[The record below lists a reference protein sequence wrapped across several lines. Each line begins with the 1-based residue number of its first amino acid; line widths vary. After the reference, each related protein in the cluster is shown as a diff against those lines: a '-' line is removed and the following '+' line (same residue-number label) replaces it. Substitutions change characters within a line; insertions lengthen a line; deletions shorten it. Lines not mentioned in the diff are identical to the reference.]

1 MKCDY
6 YFLTRTKLQRRKE
19 KKKQRKKEIKLSA
32 FCVVVV
38 VVVAAAAD
46 DVVRAPARRGEKI
59 TMYDKDQDWFVAHLF
74 SATHAKKPIIQISVN
89 KNITKRRLLG
99 PLVHT

>member
-1 MKCDY
+1 M
-6 YFLTRTKLQRRKE
+6 
-19 KKKQRKKEIKLSA
+19 SA

-74 SATHAKKPIIQISVN
+74 SATHAKTYYLDICE
-89 KNITKRRLLG
+89 
-99 PLVHT
+99 

>member
-1 MKCDY
+1 MKCAY
-6 YFLTRTKLQRRKE
+6 YFIKGRRTKLQRRKE
-19 KKKQRKKEIKLSA
+19 KRNKGKKEIKLSA
-32 FCVVVV
+32 FCVVV

-74 SATHAKKPIIQISVN
+74 SATHAKN
-89 KNITKRRLLG
+89 LLFRY
-99 PLVHT
+99 L